1 MSDDDEHIAIDRVRE
16 TLVAAVNRSDAES
29 ASQLWTDDAWMMP
42 PNVPTIHG
50 RAAIRAHFADLFARR
65 QFRYT
70 LSQSELQVSG
80 DIALERIEYHVIVSS
95 KNDGSTAEDSGKGL
109 HVYRRHPDGRWLL
122 SADIWNSDGGA
133 KPPAHGR

>member
-1 MSDDDEHIAIDRVRE
+1 MSIEDEHVAIDRVRE

-29 ASQLWTDDAWMMP
+29 ASQLWTDDGWMMP

-50 RAAIRAHFADLFARR
+50 RAAIRAHFDNLFTTR

-70 LSQSELQVSG
+70 LSNGELQVSG
-80 DIALERIEYHVIVSS
+80 DIAVERIEYYVLISS
-95 KNDGSTAEDSGKGL
+95 KDDGSTAEDSGKGL

-122 SADIWNSDGGA
+122 SADIWNSDRSA
-133 KPPAHGR
+133 KPPA